1 MVSWVLQVDV
11 LLRRESGQVGSGA
24 TASVRVPLVMQARE
38 GFCLGQEVRI
48 EPVGTFQMGN
58 LSRWCSTGWPSI
70 SSLLKA
76 ADIARFCETTQ
87 TPH

>member
-1 MVSWVLQVDV
+1 MDV
-11 LLRRESGQVGSGA
+11 LLRRESGQAGSGA
-24 TASVRVPLVMQARE
+24 AASMTVPMVMHAKE
-38 GFCLGQEVRI
+38 GFCPGQEVRT